1 MQYLRTVLCFL
12 GLIGLWQFVSADDH
26 GSQMAAPI
34 PVEFWICEYN
44 EGKSASDLE
53 PVIKEW
59 KKTMGKGREYESWM
73 LTPAYSSQNLNNGVV
88 FTGWWPDFAS
98 MGSEVEYAMEKVNPK
113 MDPKW
118 LEVITCNTHAEGTA
132 IQMRDGMD
140 TNLESGM
147 MTYQNCSLREGKTVT
162 ELMQANMQM
171 NEFMDKAG
179 VDSISAAIIFPG
191 VGAPNGFDYTMT
203 FWSPGMKKLGETF
216 SKASKAGFAQVNQ
229 KLFGD
234 LHDCDNGVRF
244 AGEKIY

>member
-1 MQYLRTVLCFL
+1 MHYVRAVLIFFS
-12 GLIGLWQFVSADDH
+12 LIGVSQLISADGH
-26 GSQMAAPI
+26 GSKMPAPI

-59 KKTMGKGREYESWM
+59 KNTMGKGREYEAWM

-88 FTGWWPDFAS
+88 FTGWWPNFAS
-98 MGSEVEYAMEKVNPK
+98 MGAEVEYLMEKVNPK

-118 LEVITCNTHAEGTA
+118 SEVITCDTHAEGTA

-140 TNLESGM
+140 TTLASGM
-147 MTYQNCSLREGKTVT
+147 MTYQNCSLREGKTVA

-171 NEFMDKAG
+171 NAFMDKAG
-179 VDSISAAIIFPG
+179 VDSISAGIIFPG

-216 SKASKAGFAQVNQ
+216 SKASKAGFAQVSQ

-234 LHDCDNGVRF
+234 LTECDNGVRF
-244 AGEKIY
+244 SGEKIY

>member
-1 MQYLRTVLCFL
+1 MHYLRTVLFFF
-12 GLIGLWQFVSADDH
+12 GLMGLSQFISADGH
-26 GSQMAAPI
+26 GSQMPAPI

-73 LTPAYSSQNLNNGVV
+73 LTPAYSSQNLNNGVI

-98 MGSEVEYAMEKVNPK
+98 MGAEVEYVMEKVNPK

-118 LEVITCNTHAEGTA
+118 LEVITCDTHAEGTA

-147 MTYQNCSLREGKTVT
+147 MTYQNCSLREGKTVA

-179 VDSISAAIIFPG
+179 VDSISAGIIFPG

-216 SKASKAGFAQVNQ
+216 SKASKAGFAQVSQ

-234 LHDCDNGVRF
+234 LQDCDNGVRF

>member
-1 MQYLRTVLCFL
+1 MHYVRAVLIFFS
-12 GLIGLWQFVSADDH
+12 LIGVSQFISADGH
-26 GSQMAAPI
+26 GSKMPAPI

-59 KKTMGKGREYESWM
+59 KKTMGKGREYEAWM

-88 FTGWWPDFAS
+88 FTGWWPNFAS
-98 MGSEVEYAMEKVNPK
+98 MGAEVEYLMEKVNPK

-118 LEVITCNTHAEGTA
+118 SEVITCDTHAEGTA

-140 TNLESGM
+140 TTLESGM
-147 MTYQNCSLREGKTVT
+147 MTYQNCSLREGKTVA

-171 NEFMDKAG
+171 NAFMDKAG
-179 VDSISAAIIFPG
+179 VDSISAGIIFPG
-191 VGAPNGFDYTMT
+191 VGAPNGFDFTMT

-216 SKASKAGFAQVNQ
+216 SKASKAGFAQVSQ

-234 LHDCDNGVRF
+234 LTECDNGVRF
-244 AGEKIY
+244 SGEKIY

>member
-1 MQYLRTVLCFL
+1 MHYVRAVLIFFS
-12 GLIGLWQFVSADDH
+12 LIGVSQLISADGH
-26 GSQMAAPI
+26 GSKMPAPI

-59 KKTMGKGREYESWM
+59 KKTMGKGREYEAWM

-88 FTGWWPDFAS
+88 FTGWWPNFAS
-98 MGSEVEYAMEKVNPK
+98 MGAEVEYLMEKVNPK

-118 LEVITCNTHAEGTA
+118 SEVITCDTHAEGTA

-140 TNLESGM
+140 TTLESGM
-147 MTYQNCSLREGKTVT
+147 MTYQNCSLREGKTVA

-171 NEFMDKAG
+171 NAFMDKAG
-179 VDSISAAIIFPG
+179 VDSISAGIIFPG

-216 SKASKAGFAQVNQ
+216 SKASKAGFAQVSQ

-234 LHDCDNGVRF
+234 LTECDNGVRF

>member
-1 MQYLRTVLCFL
+1 MHYVRAVLIFFS
-12 GLIGLWQFVSADDH
+12 LIGVSQLISADGH
-26 GSQMAAPI
+26 GSKMPAPI

-59 KKTMGKGREYESWM
+59 KKTMGKGREYEAWM

-88 FTGWWPDFAS
+88 FTGWWPNFAS
-98 MGSEVEYAMEKVNPK
+98 MGAEVEYLMEKVNPK

-118 LEVITCNTHAEGTA
+118 SEVITCDTHAEGTA

-140 TNLESGM
+140 TTLESGM
-147 MTYQNCSLREGKTVT
+147 MTYQNCSLREGKTVA

-171 NEFMDKAG
+171 NAFMDKAG
-179 VDSISAAIIFPG
+179 VDSISAGIIFPG

-216 SKASKAGFAQVNQ
+216 SKASKAGFAQVSQ

-234 LHDCDNGVRF
+234 LTECDNGVRF
-244 AGEKIY
+244 SGEKIY

>member
-1 MQYLRTVLCFL
+1 MHYVRAVLIFF
-12 GLIGLWQFVSADDH
+12 GLIGVSQFISADGH
-26 GSQMAAPI
+26 GSKMPAPI

-59 KKTMGKGREYESWM
+59 KKTMGKGREYEAWM

-88 FTGWWPDFAS
+88 FTGWWPNFAS
-98 MGSEVEYAMEKVNPK
+98 MGAEVEYLMEKVNPK

-118 LEVITCNTHAEGTA
+118 SEVITCDTHAEGTA
-132 IQMRDGMD
+132 IQMRDGME
-140 TNLESGM
+140 TTLESGM
-147 MTYQNCSLREGKTVT
+147 MTYQNCSLREGKTVA

-171 NEFMDKAG
+171 NAFMDKAC
-179 VDSISAAIIFPG
+179 VDSISAGIIFPG

-216 SKASKAGFAQVNQ
+216 SKASKAGFAQVSQ

-234 LHDCDNGVRF
+234 LTECDNGVRF
-244 AGEKIY
+244 SGEKIY